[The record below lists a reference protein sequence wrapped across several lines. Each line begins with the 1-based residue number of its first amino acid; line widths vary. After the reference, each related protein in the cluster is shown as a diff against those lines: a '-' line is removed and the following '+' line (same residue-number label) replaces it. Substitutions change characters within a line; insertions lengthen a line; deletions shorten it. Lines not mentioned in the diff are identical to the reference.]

1 MIRKYTLEILDGNNL
16 TSGNYFGYTKNRFSL
31 NCFNEV
37 SDKATEGL

>member
-1 MIRKYTLEILDGNNL
+1 MIRKYILEILDGNNL
-16 TSGNYFGYTKNRFSL
+16 KRRNYFGYTKNSFSL